1 MRFRD
6 DATALLALP
15 WHLALADWPADAVR
29 FVELPVGESRHV
41 VRFISLANDILA
53 LKELPI
59 RPAQREYGVMRDL
72 QERGAPAVRP
82 IGLVERPDDDA
93 AILVTRYLSR
103 SLQLRRLFRR
113 LPEASLGHR
122 ERFLDAM
129 ANLLVELH
137 RGGVFWG
144 DCSLANTLL
153 LRDGQSLQAHLVDA
167 ETSEVHPALSEGQ
180 RRLDVEL
187 AVENVA
193 GDLLDIAATA
203 GRSLDDADDEI
214 GAARSLRDRYER
226 LWSEIHRADALQPDE
241 RYRVEARLRRLNALG
256 FVVEEVILEPD
267 GAGDGAQAKLRV
279 AVGSRRFH
287 ATRLRQLTGL
297 DVGEGQ
303 ATILLND
310 LAAWAGFAGGEAELA
325 PERTLAVGDG
335 PMQRAARRWLVQVF
349 EPAVERLRQALG
361 PDIDPVQGY
370 CDLLEV
376 RWLLSEVDGH
386 DVGDEM
392 ALERMAAHL
401 IPAGSAA
408 GMVVAEE
415 PSEQKLLPAG

>member
-15 WHLALADWPADAVR
+15 WHLTLAEWPADAVR

-59 RPAQREYGVMRDL
+59 RPAQREYAVMRDL

-82 IGLVERPDDDA
+82 VGLVERPDEDA

-113 LPEASLGHR
+113 LPEATLGHR
-122 ERFLDAM
+122 ERLLDAM
-129 ANLLVELH
+129 TNLLVELH

-167 ETSEVHPALSEGQ
+167 ETSEIHPTLSEGQ

-203 GRSLDDADDEI
+203 GRPLDDADDELA
-214 GAARSLRDRYER
+214 AARSLRDRYER
-226 LWSEIHRADALQPDE
+226 LWSEIHRADALQPG
-241 RYRVEARLRRLNALG
+241 RALPRRGQAAPSQCHGLRGRGGHPRPGRGNGRCPGAAAGGRRLASL
-256 FVVEEVILEPD
+256 PRRAAAPAD
-267 GAGDGAQAKLRV
+267 GARRRAKGRRPSCSTT
-279 AVGSRRFH
+279 SRRG
-287 ATRLRQLTGL
+287 RVSR
-297 DVGEGQ
+297 
-303 ATILLND
+303 
-310 LAAWAGFAGGEAELA
+310 
-325 PERTLAVGDG
+325 AVK
-335 PMQRAARRWLVQVF
+335 
-349 EPAVERLRQALG
+349 
-361 PDIDPVQGY
+361 
-370 CDLLEV
+370 
-376 RWLLSEVDGH
+376 
-386 DVGDEM
+386 
-392 ALERMAAHL
+392 
-401 IPAGSAA
+401 
-408 GMVVAEE
+408 
-415 PSEQKLLPAG
+415 PS